1 MLSVHVPEPA
11 ETLILGNIACVTECR
26 PQSLPY
32 IEFLT
37 KCHSIYPHIGLQ
49 QGNMYAHNGG
59 QNRCEFAL
67 YVFWSYH
74 FSNYSLGSVLK
85 VYHVTSE
92 ILICLNMVWLGV
104 KGRK

>member
-11 ETLILGNIACVTECR
+11 ETLILVNVACVTECR

-67 YVFWSYH
+67 KVFWSYH
-74 FSNYSLGSVLK
+74 FSNCSLGP
-85 VYHVTSE
+85 
-92 ILICLNMVWLGV
+92 IWFGV
-104 KGRK
+104 KGRKISKANMLFSILP

>member
-59 QNRCEFAL
+59 QNRYEFAL
-67 YVFWSYH
+67 EF
-74 FSNYSLGSVLK
+74 LI
-85 VYHVTSE
+85 SE
-92 ILICLNMVWLGV
+92 YLLILNFDDFILPNS
-104 KGRK
+104 

>member
-1 MLSVHVPEPA
+1 M
-11 ETLILGNIACVTECR
+11 TECR

-59 QNRCEFAL
+59 QNRCEFVV
-67 YVFWSYH
+67 YVFW
-74 FSNYSLGSVLK
+74 NYYRVLQA
-85 VYHVTSE
+85 HVTSE
-92 ILICLNMVWLGV
+92 ILKMVWSRDKGQKTSKANYGV
-104 KGRK
+104 LNSSINERNLLS

>member
-49 QGNMYAHNGG
+49 QGNMYAHNGVKLVV
-59 QNRCEFAL
+59 NSP
-67 YVFWSYH
+67 YK
-74 FSNYSLGSVLK
+74 FSGVITFQIVHSVQYWMYIMSLVI
-85 VYHVTSE
+85 Y
-92 ILICLNMVWLGV
+92 
-104 KGRK
+104 